1 MVAVMAGS
9 KITCLSIRP
18 RSKTYA
24 PGTNSTS
31 LNRRNLGVTLVAG
44 APVKAQKTSFA
55 LAMHAVL
62 DFLFGLHADSHTITA
77 VQLTMRAV
85 AVFFAALV
93 LLRLSGK
100 HTFGGSTA
108 FDMVVK
114 IMLGAVLSRA
124 IVAASPFWGT
134 LGAGL
139 VFVLLHRLLAWAA
152 FRSEWVGRLVKGEA
166 TLLAQQG
173 QALPDNLRQTDLSEK
188 DLLEGLREQGNL
200 ASIDQAEAVYLERD
214 GSISV
219 VKKKE

>member
-1 MVAVMAGS
+1 M
-9 KITCLSIRP
+9 KD
-18 RSKTYA
+18 
-24 PGTNSTS
+24 
-31 LNRRNLGVTLVAG
+31 
-44 APVKAQKTSFA
+44 
-55 LAMHAVL
+55 VL

-77 VQLTMRAV
+77 VQLMMRAV
-85 AVFFAALV
+85 AVFFAALAM
-93 LLRLSGK
+93 LRVSGK

-108 FDMVVK
+108 FDVVVK

-166 TLLAQQG
+166 TLLAQHG
-173 QALPDNLRQTDLSEK
+173 QTFPDKLKQTNITEK
-188 DLLEGLREQGNL
+188 DLLEGLHTQGNL
-200 ASIDQAEAVYLERD
+200 TRLDQAEAVYLERN

-219 VKKKE
+219 VKKQ